1 MRDFRRIARIA
12 AVMLPLCGGA
22 ASAQTEPADAGASL
36 SGATLAEVQA
46 RGRLA
51 CGVNAGL
58 PGFASVDANN
68 TWTGFEVEFCRA
80 LAAAVLGDPSLVDIM
95 ALPVADRLASL
106 TTGAVDVVARSA
118 AWSLSP
124 DAGMGIDLAGV
135 SYYDQLGFLV
145 PVEMGV
151 NSPKELGMATI
162 CLVGDMTTT
171 AMLDDYFR
179 ANGIGYQPM
188 VAASDAEARQMY
200 LSQAC
205 DTYARPASELAAV
218 RATFETPGNHLIVT
232 DPASRVPSGPVV
244 RQGDDGWTDIV
255 RWTLHALLGAEEL
268 GISSAN
274 VREMADAPAQNPEI
288 NRLLGTEGSFGA
300 LLGLGD
306 GWAVEAV
313 AAGGNYGEIFER
325 HIGENTPIGVARGLN
340 ALWTRGGLQYAP
352 PFR

>member
-1 MRDFRRIARIA
+1 MQNFRRIARMA
-12 AVMLPLCGGA
+12 ALLLPVLAGA
-22 ASAQTEPADAGASL
+22 APAQETAS
-36 SGATLAEVQA
+36 GGTLALVQE

-68 TWTGFEVEFCRA
+68 GWTGFEVEFCRA
-80 LAAAVLGDPSLVDIM
+80 LAAAVLADPSLVDIV
-95 ALPVADRLASL
+95 ALPVSDRFASL
-106 TTGAVDVVARSA
+106 TAGTVDVVARGA
-118 AWSLSP
+118 AWSLAA
-124 DAGMGIDLAGV
+124 DAGLGIDLAAV

-151 NSPKELGMATI
+151 NSPKELGMSTI

-188 VAASDAEARQMY
+188 VAATDAEARQMY
-200 LSQAC
+200 LAQQC
-205 DTYARPASELAAV
+205 DTYARPASELSAV

-255 RWTLHALLGAEEL
+255 RWTLHALLAAEEL

-274 VREMADAPAQNPEI
+274 VREMASAPAQNPEI
-288 NRLLGTEGSFGA
+288 NRLLGTEGSFGEV
-300 LLGLGD
+300 LGLSAD
-306 GWAVEAV
+306 WAVAAV

>member
-1 MRDFRRIARIA
+1 MQTFFRIARTA
-12 AVMLPLCGGA
+12 AVLLPALASGLA
-22 ASAQTEPADAGASL
+22 AQEAATE
-36 SGATLAEVQA
+36 ATGTQAEVQA

-58 PGFASVDANN
+58 PGFASVDANSV
-68 TWTGFEVEFCRA
+68 WSGFEVEFCRA
-80 LAAAVLGDPSLVDIM
+80 LAAAVLGDPSLVDIVP
-95 ALPVADRLASL
+95 LPVSDRFAGL
-106 TTGAVDVVARSA
+106 TAGEVDVVARAA

-124 DAGMGIDLAGV
+124 DAGLGIDLVAV

-151 NSPKELGMATI
+151 NSPKELGMSAI
-162 CLVGDMTTT
+162 CVVGDRTTT

-179 ANGIGYQPM
+179 SNAIGYQPI
-188 VAASDAEARQMY
+188 VAASDSEARQMY
-200 LSQAC
+200 LEQQC

-244 RQGDDGWTDIV
+244 RQGDDDWTDIV
-255 RWTLHALLGAEEL
+255 RWTLHALLAAEEL

-274 VREMADAPAQNPEI
+274 VREMAGAPAQNPEI

-300 LLGLGD
+300 LLGLPD
-306 GWAVEAV
+306 DWAVDAV